1 MGFSDSFKK
10 TFGGSSSKD
19 IFKDTGSSKGFFSAF
34 LGPSKDQYKQ
44 GLGVYESTFG
54 GKSKKEIWNRQKEF
68 GRTAAREVT
77 AAGTTAGLGA
87 FSHVFQMDDDKG
99 EKPPPVAEQPA
110 VGGSTATEKS
120 EARRRAREAAAKRF
134 GVKSTIS
141 TSALGLMGEGA
152 AVGKKKL
159 IGE

>member
-44 GLGVYESTFG
+44 AMGIHESTWKVKGERDLRNRF
-54 GKSKKEIWNRQKEF
+54 KEAV
-68 GRTAAREVT
+68 RTGVREVT

-87 FSHVFQMDDDKG
+87 FSHLFQMDDKG

-141 TSALGLMGEGA
+141 TSALGLTGEGA
-152 AVGKKKL
+152 AVGTKKL

>member
-44 GLGVYESTFG
+44 AMGIHESTWKVKGERDLRNRF
-54 GKSKKEIWNRQKEF
+54 KEAV
-68 GRTAAREVT
+68 RTGVREVT

-87 FSHVFQMDDDKG
+87 FSHLFQMDDKG
-99 EKPPPVAEQPA
+99 ERPPPVAKQPA
-110 VGGSTATEKS
+110 IGGSTATEKS
-120 EARRRAREAAAKRF
+120 EARRRAREVAAKRF

-141 TSALGLMGEGA
+141 TSALGLMGDGA

>member
-44 GLGVYESTFG
+44 AMGIHESTWKVKG
-54 GKSKKEIWNRQKEF
+54 ERDLRNRFKEF
-68 GRTAAREVT
+68 GRTALREGV

-99 EKPPPVAEQPA
+99 EKPPPVAKQPA
-110 VGGSTATEKS
+110 IGGSTATEKS

-152 AVGKKKL
+152 AVGTKKL

>member
-44 GLGVYESTFG
+44 AMGIHESTWKVKGERDLRNRF
-54 GKSKKEIWNRQKEF
+54 KEAV
-68 GRTAAREVT
+68 RTGVREVT

-87 FSHVFQMDDDKG
+87 FSHLFQMDDKG

-110 VGGSTATEKS
+110 VGGSTATAKS

-152 AVGKKKL
+152 AVGTKKL